1 MIENQIIFKDYINV
15 LFDKVSLIKSQ
26 FGFRSRNHEIYTEKI
41 NKIALSSNDNKRI
54 QRDDGI
60 NTYPYGYHNNANKD
74 NNMLLDDTNTLLDR
88 INKIKNKSKKR
99 IEESNKLLGEYKVI
113 NDKLD
118 KTIGKSKNKDKYDNL
133 IQKVQILDK
142 RCNNI
147 SKDKNI
153 LLEDTPILINK
164 MGKLKNKIKKR
175 IEESNKLLEEYIV
188 INDKINTAIE
198 KSKKIRDTYDY
209 DILIKNTIDLIKRT
223 NDNCENIDIALNDI
237 KNLNDRVNK
246 L

>member
-88 INKIKNKSKKR
+88 INKIKSKSKKR